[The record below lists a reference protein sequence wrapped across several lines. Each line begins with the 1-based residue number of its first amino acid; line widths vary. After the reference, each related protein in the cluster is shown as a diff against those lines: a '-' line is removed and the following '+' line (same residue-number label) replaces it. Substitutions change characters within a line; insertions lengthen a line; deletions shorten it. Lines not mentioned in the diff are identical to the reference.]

1 MSTFRLLNLLK
12 LRRMQEDGARAELAR
27 ARANEGQRRREEH
40 RVRTVLG
47 DSAVDASSVE
57 AVQSIAAA
65 RASSSSMLGELE
77 TLLAQDQQAVAAA
90 QAAYA
95 EAKTRTTQLEKLE
108 TQHADRVR
116 RDDLRTEQ
124 NTLDEH
130 GGRRA
135 PEQHGGADS

>member
-1 MSTFRLLNLLK
+1 MSTFRLLNLMK
-12 LRRMQEDGARAELAR
+12 LRRMQQDGVRAELAR
-27 ARANEGQRRREEH
+27 ARATEGQRRREEH

-90 QAAYA
+90 EAAYA

-108 TQHADRVR
+108 EQHAARVR
-116 RDDLRTEQ
+116 RDELRAEQ
-124 NTLDEH
+124 NVLDEH
-130 GGRRA
+130 AGRHA
-135 PEQHGGADS
+135 PERHTGGDS